1 VRDACSSELFVDSK
15 QRKFGEI
22 SKILN
27 NFLKKDKFAVRD
39 FPIFYGFEDKM
50 ARFSQ
55 TRRLLE
61 MRK

>member
-1 VRDACSSELFVDSK
+1 LWIRK

>member
-1 VRDACSSELFVDSK
+1 VDSK

-27 NFLKKDKFAVRD
+27 NFLKNYKFTVRD
-39 FPIFYGFEDKM
+39 FSIFYGFKNKM
-50 ARFSQ
+50 AGFSQ
-55 TRRLLE
+55 TRRLLK

>member
-1 VRDACSSELFVDSK
+1 VDSK

-27 NFLKKDKFAVRD
+27 NFLKKDKIAVQD

-50 ARFSQ
+50 ASFSQ